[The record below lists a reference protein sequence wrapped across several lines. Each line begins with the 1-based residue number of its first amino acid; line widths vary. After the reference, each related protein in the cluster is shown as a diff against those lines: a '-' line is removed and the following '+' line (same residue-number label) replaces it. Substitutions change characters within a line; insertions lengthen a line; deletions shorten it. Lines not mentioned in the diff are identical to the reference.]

1 MIIGSD
7 DHIIAM
13 SALRKD
19 WDPLL
24 GEIYRKEKKKR
35 KKLCFILVIIALSCS
50 SKLIEIHLIKL
61 AFLFFLFFFF
71 CYVEKLSA
79 SGSFFDTDM
88 ATCDWSFRK

>member
-1 MIIGSD
+1 MNKFFFFFNVIIGSD

-24 GEIYRKEKKKR
+24 GEIYRKEKKR

-50 SKLIEIHLIKL
+50 SN
-61 AFLFFLFFFF
+61 
-71 CYVEKLSA
+71 
-79 SGSFFDTDM
+79 
-88 ATCDWSFRK
+88 

>member
-24 GEIYRKEKKKR
+24 GEIYRKEKKKE
-35 KKLCFILVIIALSCS
+35 KVMLYFGDNS
-50 SKLIEIHLIKL
+50 SVLLLKLIEIHLIKL

-88 ATCDWSFRK
+88 ATCDWSFRI